1 MGNEE
6 TTGIAAIRGMS
17 DLSNSI
23 IMGLNSDMHRII
35 QRQEILENLIRECNE
50 LSKMNTKELMKLS
63 NEIREMR
70 KLLHDPTV
78 DALTGPLL
86 ELQEENQR
94 RKRERSMS
102 RRVFGDGG

>member
-1 MGNEE
+1 MSEE
-6 TTGIAAIRGMS
+6 TTGVAAIRGMS

-35 QRQEILENLIRECNE
+35 QRQEVLESLIRECNE
-50 LSKMNTKELMKLS
+50 LSKLNTKELMKLS
-63 NEIREMR
+63 NEINEMR

-86 ELQEENQR
+86 DLQAKSDQR
-94 RKRERSMS
+94 RGRERTLS
-102 RRVFGDGG
+102 RIYGDGG

>member
-1 MGNEE
+1 MGEE
-6 TTGIAAIRGMS
+6 TGVAAIRGMS

-35 QRQEILENLIRECNE
+35 QRQEILESLIRECNE
-50 LSKMNTKELMKLS
+50 LSKVNTKELMKLS

-70 KLLHDPTV
+70 NLMHDPTV

-86 ELQEENQR
+86 DMQKDSDK
-94 RKRERSMS
+94 RKQERSMS
-102 RRVFGDGG
+102 RRIYGDSG

>member
-1 MGNEE
+1 MSEE
-6 TTGIAAIRGMS
+6 STGVAAIRGMS

-35 QRQEILENLIRECNE
+35 QRQEILESLIRECND
-50 LSKMNTKELMKLS
+50 LSKINTKELMKLS

-70 KLLHDPTV
+70 GLLHDPTV

-86 ELQEENQR
+86 ELQEKNQQ
-94 RKRERSMS
+94 RKRERSVS
-102 RRVFGDGG
+102 RRIFGDGG